1 MELQTDDRGNH
12 YIETDRPLNE
22 KTRVTYV
29 PYQEWAGQAVI
40 RVQVRAAG
48 GNLRSGPE
56 IPIDQVGDFVASI
69 IDLLS
74 KKAQDKKS

>member
-1 MELQTDDRGNH
+1 MEVRTDESGNH

-29 PYQEWAGQAVI
+29 PYQEWAGQTVI
-40 RVQVRAAG
+40 RVQVREAG
-48 GNLRSGPE
+48 GNLRRGPE

-74 KKAQDKKS
+74 KKAQDKS

>member
-29 PYQEWAGQAVI
+29 PYQEWAGQTVI
-40 RVQVRAAG
+40 RVQVRDAS
-48 GNLRSGPE
+48 GNLRFGPE

-74 KKAQDKKS
+74 KKAQDKS